1 LFTNLGDPIPNGLL
15 WVNDEGTIERVLSSE
30 DADYHSEDAAWLE
43 GWLGPGFINTH
54 CHLELSHL
62 KGKIQEH
69 TGLNGFVSEL
79 MKIRG
84 AEDSFRIQAQQAADA
99 EMYKSGIVAVA
110 DICNGNST
118 FEVKKNSPI
127 YYHSLIERFG
137 FKAEAAELIFQEG
150 LTLLEALNPQP
161 GNICLHAP
169 YSASIALQE
178 LVKQHLNESSSGF
191 YSIHHAE
198 SEAEIA
204 LFREGSGEMANRM
217 RGWGLFENEFPYTA
231 MRPVDYLLE
240 HFPDNKNILL
250 IHNTFSNSEDLEKL
264 QHLNN
269 RLFFGLC
276 PRANLYIE
284 NYLPNIE
291 LLRKS
296 NHHITIGT
304 DSLASNYSLGMLE
317 EIFTIQQHF
326 PEIPITEL
334 FKWSSLNG
342 AKLMGLD
349 KSMGHFSPGSQP
361 GIVQI
366 HHVDNT
372 HKKITSKSFSRLI

>member
-1 LFTNLGDPIPNGLL
+1 ML
-15 WVNDEGTIERVLSSE
+15 WVNDDGTIERVLSPE
-30 DADYHSEDAAWLE
+30 DTDYHSEDAEFLE
-43 GWLGPGFINTH
+43 GWLVPGFVNTH

-84 AEDSFRIQAQQAADA
+84 ADDSLRFKAQQAADE
-99 EMYKSGIVAVA
+99 EMHQSGIVAVA

-127 YYHSLIERFG
+127 HYHSLIERFG
-137 FKAEAAELIFQEG
+137 FKTETAELIFREG
-150 LTLLEALNPQP
+150 LTLLEELNQQP

-169 YSASIALQE
+169 YSASIALQK
-178 LVKQHLNESSSGF
+178 LVKQHLNEASSGF
-191 YSIHHAE
+191 YSIHHTE

-204 LFREGSGEMANRM
+204 LFRDGSGEMANRM

-240 HFPDNKNILL
+240 NFPNNKNILL
-250 IHNTFSNSEDLEKL
+250 IHNTFSNAEDLEKL
-264 QHLNN
+264 QYLRD
-269 RLFFGLC
+269 RLYFGLC

-284 NYLPNIE
+284 NQLPKIE
-291 LLRKS
+291 LLRNS
-296 NHHITIGT
+296 NHYITIGT
-304 DSLASNYSLGMLE
+304 DSLASNYNLGMLE

-334 FKWSSLNG
+334 FKWSSWNG

-349 KSMGHFSPGSQP
+349 KTMGHFSLGSKP

-366 HHVDNT
+366 LHVDNT
-372 HKKITSKSFSRLI
+372 NKKITSKSFSRLI